1 MNKYNLTDLQVVKI
15 ETFCKDTEMYNAV
28 RKVILAGIYEHG
40 TVHTDYVPD
49 PLKNGAYSLA
59 SLALTNPIPP
69 ELVGQQ
75 VMAQFAGI
83 NAMKNAFDDLDSI
96 KSEVEEPI
104 LSTYNEAE

>member
-1 MNKYNLTDLQVVKI
+1 MNKYNLTDLQVAKI
-15 ETFCKDTEMYNAV
+15 ETFCKDAEMYNAV

-40 TVHTDYVPD
+40 RVQEDYVGD
-49 PLKNGAYSLA
+49 PLINGAYSLA

-69 ELVGQQ
+69 ELVGNQ

-96 KSEVEEPI
+96 KSVKEEP
-104 LSTYNEAE
+104 LPTPYNEAE

>member
-1 MNKYNLTDLQVVKI
+1 MNKYNLTDLQVAKI
-15 ETFCKDTEMYNAV
+15 ETFCKDAEMYNAV

-40 TVHTDYVPD
+40 TVKEDYVPD

-69 ELVGQQ
+69 EVVGQQ

-96 KSEVEEPI
+96 KSEATDDIESP
-104 LSTYNEAE
+104 YNVAE